1 MEEKKIIA
9 AEDIR
14 AKIYTVRGIQVM
26 IDRDLALFYGVE
38 NRSLRQAVRRNLD
51 KFPEDFLIRLSEEET
66 NELITNGVSQTVIPL
81 GYNTG
86 GTGFY
91 AFTEQGVAMLSTILR
106 SKHATETSISIMRA
120 FVSMRRFITANAA
133 LFQRIESIEYR
144 QMESEK
150 KLDSVLDKI
159 EEMSPPVSTQ
169 EIFATGCVWDAYMFI
184 SDLVR
189 KALNRIVLIDNFVDD
204 RTLLLLDKRGADVT
218 CTVHTRF
225 TPQTILDFEKHN
237 SQCAEIKRV
246 QLPLHVHDRYLI
258 IDEEVW
264 LLGASVKDMGH
275 GLCTVI
281 RVGVRPEI
289 VLGLLN
295 P

>member
-1 MEEKKIIA
+1 
-9 AEDIR
+9 
-14 AKIYTVRGIQVM
+14 
-26 IDRDLALFYGVE
+26 
-38 NRSLRQAVRRNLD
+38 
-51 KFPEDFLIRLSEEET
+51 
-66 NELITNGVSQTVIPL
+66 
-81 GYNTG
+81 
-86 GTGFY
+86 
-91 AFTEQGVAMLSTILR
+91 
-106 SKHATETSISIMRA
+106 
-120 FVSMRRFITANAA
+120 
-133 LFQRIESIEYR
+133 
-144 QMESEK
+144 MESEK

>member
-1 MEEKKIIA
+1 
-9 AEDIR
+9 
-14 AKIYTVRGIQVM
+14 M